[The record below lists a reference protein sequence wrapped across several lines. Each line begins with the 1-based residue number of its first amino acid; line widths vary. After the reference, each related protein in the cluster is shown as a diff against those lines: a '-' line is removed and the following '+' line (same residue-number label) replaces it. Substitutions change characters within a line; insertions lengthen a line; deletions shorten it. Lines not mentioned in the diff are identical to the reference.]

1 MNGPKTYFKMWDRET
16 CSSCTDWL
24 TPSKLMLQCLPQFV
38 KEKFFP
44 DLKPLGTFF
53 AEKDLPS
60 KQLPPV
66 LQDPAF
72 VLSLLAIKGS
82 NDLMFRYCGQH
93 LLCKNLKDCDWL
105 AQEYKDRINDK
116 ADLYFEVL
124 TCSDGEISS
133 KVSKYGSETV
143 LAHKVNDLRSSY
155 NDAVER
161 SYFAA
166 YLCTCPDLPD
176 FFKIADS
183 LYQAVKETVSSQNY
197 KAHWLP
203 ETVDASNNNKAE
215 LMKTQLAVLHDKL
228 MLLLVVAGK
237 GRDYWQGQNTEIGK
251 LIEDLGA
258 AAKNTGLYGVTNMKI
273 PPEVS
278 DVMRAVN
285 RCTDLRDQ
293 SFAFQVTPGKIISDE
308 QQWHLQSKF
317 QHE

>member
-1 MNGPKTYFKMWDRET
+1 M
-16 CSSCTDWL
+16 S
-24 TPSKLMLQCLPQFV
+24 QCLPQFV

-60 KQLPPV
+60 KQLPPA

-82 NDLMFRYCGQH
+82 NDLMFRCCGLH
-93 LLCKNLKDCDWL
+93 LLCKNLKNCDWL

-124 TCSDGEISS
+124 TCSDNEISG
-133 KVSKYGSETV
+133 KVSRYGSETV
-143 LAHKVNDLRSSY
+143 LAHQVNDLRSSY

-166 YLCTCPDLPD
+166 YLCTCPDLAN
-176 FFKIADS
+176 FFKTADS
-183 LYQAVKETVSSQNY
+183 LYQAVKETVASQNY

-215 LMKTQLAVLHDKL
+215 LMKMQLAVLRDKL
-228 MLLLVVAGK
+228 VLLLVMAGK
-237 GRDYWQGQNTEIGK
+237 GRGYWKGQNSEIGK

-258 AAKNTGLYGVTNMKI
+258 AAKNAGLYGVTNMTI

-285 RCTDLRDQ
+285 
-293 SFAFQVTPGKIISDE
+293 G
-308 QQWHLQSKF
+308 
-317 QHE
+317 